1 MNVETVR
8 EYCLNK
14 KGVTESFPFDDVS
27 LVVKVMNKMFALIDL
42 EEANHIALK
51 CDPEKAIELREHYSG
66 IEGAYHFNK
75 KYWNSV
81 RFDSD
86 VDDKLMKELIDHSY
100 DEVIKKFTK
109 KLRAEYDAL
118 NKGYTVYIKS
128 VAFAY
133 FNRAETKIFC
143 FTMQN
148 LTGLIQ

>member
-1 MNVETVR
+1 MNVETIR
-8 EYCLNK
+8 EYCLSK
-14 KGVTESFPFDDVS
+14 RGVTESFPFDDVS
-27 LVVKVMNKMFALIDL
+27 LVIKVMNKMFALIDL

-51 CDPEKAIELREHYSG
+51 CDPEKAIELR
-66 IEGAYHFNK
+66 EGAYHFNK

-118 NKGYTVYIKS
+118 P
-128 VAFAY
+128 
-133 FNRAETKIFC
+133 
-143 FTMQN
+143 
-148 LTGLIQ
+148 